1 MRSTGN
7 LSSGHN
13 GRREIAEK
21 RLDTETRKLQ
31 KTRTTIIKI
40 GGLCESKDEEI
51 GRGREGMREGREG
64 GR

>member
-13 GRREIAEK
+13 GRREIADK

-40 GGLCESKDEEI
+40 GGLCESKDEYI
-51 GRGREGMREGREG
+51 GRGRE
-64 GR
+64 